1 MFVWSVGG
9 RTWSVV
15 GSVKRK
21 LSLIGGGG
29 VFLGLVPS
37 QGGHDCSSDAA
48 VQFVVAFG
56 VEVDI
61 VPQEYGL
68 RRVV

>member
-1 MFVWSVGG
+1 MECRWADL
-9 RTWSVV
+9 V
-15 GSVKRK
+15 GSRICEKKIV
-21 LSLIGGGG
+21 INGGVC

-37 QGGHDCSSDAA
+37 QGGHECSSDAA
-48 VQFVVAFG
+48 VQLVVAFG